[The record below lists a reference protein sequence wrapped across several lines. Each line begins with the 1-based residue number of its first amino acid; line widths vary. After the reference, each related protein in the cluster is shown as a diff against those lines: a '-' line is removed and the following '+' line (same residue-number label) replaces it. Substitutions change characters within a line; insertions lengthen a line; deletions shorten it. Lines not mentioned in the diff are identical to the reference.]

1 MTSTSFVLEGRIDAP
16 VLVVANSL
24 GANHLMW
31 EPQMAMWK
39 KHFLVLRYNYRG
51 HGDTPANGD
60 VASTQDL
67 AQDAIA
73 LVDHLG
79 ISSFSWLGLS
89 LGGMLGLYMA
99 ARYPNRVNSLVS
111 ACFRPH
117 QTDETRAQWAT
128 RIQTVREKGL
138 GSIVDGTVDRW
149 LTEGFRKSHPQ
160 VDQALRKMVGAN
172 HADGYMACGKAVMDY
187 DSRPY
192 IHQVVCPVLLI
203 SGAHDMG
210 APTAEVANLNQ
221 VLVNSRHEVLPAA
234 HIANQECPEKF
245 QELSTEFVLQHGK

>member
-99 ARYPNRVNSLVS
+99 AHYPNRVNSLVS
-111 ACFRPH
+111 ACFDPIKRMK
-117 QTDETRAQWAT
+117 R
-128 RIQTVREKGL
+128 GL
-138 GSIVDGTVDRW
+138 NGPPVFKQSV
-149 LTEGFRKSHPQ
+149 K
-160 VDQALRKMVGAN
+160 
-172 HADGYMACGKAVMDY
+172 KA
-187 DSRPY
+187 
-192 IHQVVCPVLLI
+192 
-203 SGAHDMG
+203 
-210 APTAEVANLNQ
+210 
-221 VLVNSRHEVLPAA
+221 
-234 HIANQECPEKF
+234 
-245 QELSTEFVLQHGK
+245 